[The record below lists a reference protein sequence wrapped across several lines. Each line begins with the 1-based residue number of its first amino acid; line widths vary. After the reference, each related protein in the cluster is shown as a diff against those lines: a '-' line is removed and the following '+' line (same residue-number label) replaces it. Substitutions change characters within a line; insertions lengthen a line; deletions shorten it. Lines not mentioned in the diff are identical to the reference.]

1 MSIFE
6 RLFGVGC
13 KHQWEIINQEDFNL
27 YDGYD
32 GYDPQRLP
40 VGKKYIIT
48 LRCKNCGD
56 VKMKKYEL

>member
-13 KHQWEIINQEDFNL
+13 SHQWEIIEQESFNL
-27 YDGYD
+27 YDRYVAD
-32 GYDPQRLP
+32 GLP

-48 LRCKNCGD
+48 LRRKNCGD
-56 VKMKKYEL
+56 VKMKKYEM

>member
-13 KHQWEIINQEDFNL
+13 THQWEMIKQESFSL
-27 YDGYD
+27 YDSHVAEG
-32 GYDPQRLP
+32 LP